1 MIDSNTNSILCSL
14 CDNKKFKSHRGLKIH
29 YRKVHRSKK
38 IINIS
43 SNNVFSC
50 LLCPNTIFKKKS
62 GWSRH
67 KTLRHSN
74 YNIPPTNL
82 FTLSDIHINE
92 VKDTLVYLIQSC
104 LKLHMKFARLQTIS
118 APLTESAFVSI
129 FQNNINRYSIC
140 QQRYECS
147 FSSYDAYNT
156 LANIF
161 NQENWGRRIYEH
173 GQSSEVV
180 LVPESTASNNKLHNS
195 NQLNFKKPEMNII
208 WKRRVIND
216 EAGNK
221 FEAGWVTLK
230 FLVGQFH

>member
-1 MIDSNTNSILCSL
+1 MIDSNTNSVLCSL
-14 CDNKKFKSHRGLKIH
+14 CDNKKFKSHCGLKIH
-29 YRKVHRSKK
+29 YQKVHCSKK

-50 LLCPNTIFKKKS
+50 PLCPNTIFKKKS

-67 KTLRHSN
+67 ETLRHFN
-74 YNIPPTNL
+74 YNILPTNL

-92 VKDTLVYLIQSC
+92 VKDTLVYLIQS
-104 LKLHMKFARLQTIS
+104 S
-118 APLTESAFVSI
+118 PLTESAFVSI

-147 FSSYDAYNT
+147 FSGYDAYNT

-180 LVPESTASNNKLHNS
+180 LVPESTASNNKLYNS

-221 FEAGWVTLK
+221 FEVDWVTLK